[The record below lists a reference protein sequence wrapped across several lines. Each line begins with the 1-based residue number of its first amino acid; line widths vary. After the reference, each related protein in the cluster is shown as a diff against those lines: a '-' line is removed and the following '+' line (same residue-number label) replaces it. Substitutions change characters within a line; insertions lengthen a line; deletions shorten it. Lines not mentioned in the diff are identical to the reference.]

1 MLKLL
6 SKANVLG
13 MTLNCL
19 LTIKNSLDKIIESQ
33 KRKVQNLKQEKFLMR
48 VDNNKEGRNLIYSLR
63 KNLNSDSYRI
73 VTKYSGPRP
82 VGTSQLSTSRANAES
97 IRVYVESKL
106 PVEMQKP
113 YFYDSLSKQWVS
125 SWSIK
130 QAKAEEENA
139 VAHERVNTKR
149 VEDENKVLEA
159 KLTLITARVQ
169 NSSKYGTFVKTVNS
183 IATIN

>member
-1 MLKLL
+1 
-6 SKANVLG
+6 
-13 MTLNCL
+13 
-19 LTIKNSLDKIIESQ
+19 
-33 KRKVQNLKQEKFLMR
+33 
-48 VDNNKEGRNLIYSLR
+48 
-63 KNLNSDSYRI
+63 
-73 VTKYSGPRP
+73 P
-82 VGTSQLSTSRANAES
+82 VGTSQLSTSRKNAKS

-130 QAKAEEENA
+130 QAKAEEKNA